1 MMRYSH
7 LGALL
12 RDGAPTIINKDDVR
26 LNHFRPRG
34 RKLIEQCGCRDT
46 LSGKVCVAW
55 KKHFDVTKI
64 DPEQVRLPG
73 SASLLPQLVGS
84 FVRAA
89 VSGDGV
95 PPGWAQLDQPSGEIS
110 QPCLRITSHRPELS
124 ISQLAVPT

>member
-1 MMRYSH
+1 PPQGPQINRAVWLSRH
-7 LGALL
+7 TL
-12 RDGAPTIINKDDVR
+12 RQSLRR
-26 LNHFRPRG
+26 L
-34 RKLIEQCGCRDT
+34 Q
-46 LSGKVCVAW
+46 

-95 PPGWAQLDQPSGEIS
+95 PPGWAHLDQLSGEIA
-110 QPCLRITSHRPELS
+110 QAWIRITSHRPELS
-124 ISQLAVPT
+124 NSQLAMST